1 MWQLQGSDTGQ
12 CAVTCGPTHT
22 SHRDHTQM
30 RSEKALRGHG
40 SVECV
45 QSRGGHSYTR
55 HTRDQVKTS
64 DILRDKRSK
73 YAKNVK
79 ITE

>member
-1 MWQLQGSDTGQ
+1 
-12 CAVTCGPTHT
+12 
-22 SHRDHTQM
+22 M

-40 SVECV
+40 SVECA

-55 HTRDQVKTS
+55 HTCDQVKTS